1 MAANERREVPMLS
14 AIRPTHRPTPIGR
27 VTAALPALPHPHRRR
42 QRHMD
47 AAALVRPGLGVML
60 VGGTTAAV
68 IYRDKLASMVNRA
81 GNGTEQQQLPDAPEE

>member
-1 MAANERREVPMLS
+1 
-14 AIRPTHRPTPIGR
+14 
-27 VTAALPALPHPHRRR
+27 
-42 QRHMD
+42 MD

-60 VGGTTAAV
+60 VGGTTVAV